1 MLNFGRRDRF
11 TEGKSIDKSTLKPAL
26 YEPPVSAGR
35 STASNLDTRAASQS
49 ATHTPPQRTRRPL
62 NQLRSR
68 PCWRSMRRCKAP
80 PRRV

>member
-11 TEGKSIDKSTLKPAL
+11 AEGKSIDKSTLKPAL
-26 YEPPVSAGR
+26 YEPPGSAGR
-35 STASNLDTRAASQS
+35 STASNLDLRAASH
-49 ATHTPPQRTRRPL
+49 AAARTLRTRRPL
-62 NQLRSR
+62 KQLRSR